1 MFKIFSKI
9 MKMQLPYWMK
19 NSFLI
24 LILFLI
30 AQINAKGE
38 ATDSLQTNKAKEI
51 ITFVQHKYAPD
62 KRTEVFR
69 VLITDT
75 ASMELNIETT
85 KPEAIAELKSLLDK
99 AKITFLINEQTLPA
113 KGLGEMI
120 YGTANLSVC
129 NNRIEP
135 DNAAEMVTQILLGT
149 PVKILKRDHGYF
161 LVRTPDGYISW
172 TDDAGIAAMDQSGF
186 NKWQTTDKIIFTGE
200 YGHSY
205 EKPSINSNPVSDL
218 VAGNILQLLGKEKR
232 FYKVSYPDGRVA
244 YIPLKNATLY
254 QKWIARPNPTAKEII
269 GTAMTLIGVPYL
281 WGGTSIK
288 GVDCSG
294 FTKTCYFLN
303 GIILPRD
310 ASQQA
315 LVGEKVDIYD
325 NDTVNMA
332 KCLKNLQPGD
342 LLFFSGSKSRS
353 STPKVTHTAIYIG
366 DGEFI
371 QSASFVRINSLS
383 LGAVNYDDYQ
393 SRTLVC
399 ARRMISA
406 IDTAEVSRIDQHP
419 FYNPDLK

>member
-9 MKMQLPYWMK
+9 MKMQLPFRMK
-19 NSFLI
+19 RTCFI
-24 LILFLI
+24 LILFFI
-30 AQINAKGE
+30 GQSIAKGQV
-38 ATDSLQTNKAKEI
+38 TDSFQLNKVKEI
-51 ITFVQHKYAPD
+51 ITSVQQRYAPD
-62 KRTEVFR
+62 KRTEVFS
-69 VLITDT
+69 VLIADT
-75 ASMELNIETT
+75 ASMELTVETT
-85 KPEAIAELKSLLDK
+85 KPEALEELKSLLHK
-99 AKITFLINEQTLPA
+99 AKITFLLNEQILPA
-113 KGLGEMI
+113 KKLGEMI

-129 NNRIEP
+129 NNRLTP
-135 DNAAEMVTQILLGT
+135 DNASEMVTQILLGT
-149 PVKILKRDHGYF
+149 PVKILNRSHGYF
-161 LVRTPDGYISW
+161 LLRTPDGYISW
-172 TDDAGIAAMDQSGF
+172 TDDAGIAPMDQSGF
-186 NKWQTTDKIIFTGE
+186 KKWQATDKVIYTGE

-205 EKPSINSNPVSDL
+205 QKPSLKSNPVSDL
-218 VAGNILQLLGKEKR
+218 VSGNILQLLGKAKR
-232 FYKVSYPDGRVA
+232 FYKVAYPDGRIA
-244 YIPLKNATLY
+244 YVPLKNATRY
-254 QKWIARPNPTAKEII
+254 QKWIARPNPTAKEVI

-325 NDTVNMA
+325 DDTVNMA

-342 LLFFSGSKSRS
+342 LLFFGGDINKRYN
-353 STPKVTHTAIYIG
+353 PKVTHTAIYIG
-366 DGEFI
+366 NGEFI
-371 QSASFVRINSLS
+371 QSASYVKISSMLSGSL
-383 LGAVNYDDYQ
+383 NYDDYQ

-406 IDTAEVSRIDQHP
+406 IGTSEVSRIDQHP

>member
-1 MFKIFSKI
+1 MLLPFR
-9 MKMQLPYWMK
+9 MKKSY
-19 NSFLI
+19 LI
-24 LILFLI
+24 LILFFT
-30 AQINAKGE
+30 AQLNAKGE
-38 ATDSLQTNKAKEI
+38 ATDSIQTNKVKEI
-51 ITFVQHKYAPD
+51 ITFVQQKYAPD

-69 VLITDT
+69 VIFKDT
-75 ASMELNIETT
+75 ALIELNIETT
-85 KPEAIAELKSLLDK
+85 KPEAIEELKSLLDK
-99 AKITFLINEQTLPA
+99 AKITFLINEQILPA

-129 NNRIEP
+129 NNRLAP
-135 DNAAEMVTQILLGT
+135 DNAEEMVTQILLGT
-149 PVKILKRDHGYF
+149 PVKILKREHGYF

-186 NKWQTTDKIIFTGE
+186 KTWQTTDKIIYTAE

-205 EKPSINSNPVSDL
+205 QKPSVKSNPVSDL

-232 FYKVSYPDGRVA
+232 FYKVEYPDGRIAFVH
-244 YIPLKNATLY
+244 LKDAMKY
-254 QKWIARPNPTAKEII
+254 EKWIARPNPTSKEII
-269 GTAMTLIGVPYL
+269 STAMTLIGVPYL

-325 NDTVNMA
+325 HDTVNMA

-342 LLFFSGSKSRS
+342 LLFFAGSKSRNS
-353 STPKVTHTAIYIG
+353 IPKVTHTAIYIG
-366 DGEFI
+366 NGEFI

-383 LGAVNYDDYQ
+383 LGSVNYDDYQ

-406 IDTAEVSRIDQHP
+406 IGTSEVSRIDQHP